1 MKVNQREIKVADT
14 NTYFVV
20 SDIHGFYDEL
30 LEALMD
36 KGYDLGNPKHFLIVV
51 GDIFDRGRQSFQVY
65 NFLKKIPENRRV
77 LIRGNHEDMFV
88 ELIDKSFPNT
98 YDFHNK
104 TVNTFCQL
112 SGSDENEIL
121 KYYYYADENSME
133 KYRAMAMYEWSN
145 VVKTVSKMGIH
156 KWIQSDEWVNYY
168 ELGDFLFTHSFIPL
182 REGEYNPKWRSNAT
196 EDEWIRYRTGCPWRI
211 FQQGYFK
218 EELDKGKILVFGH
231 WHTSEIHRVIGGNVG
246 PDINDIFYGKGFI
259 ALDGGVQIQNN
270 KLVHHCNVLVIKDN
284 KIIK

>member
-20 SDIHGFYDEL
+20 SDIHGFYSEL
-30 LEALMD
+30 LEGLAS
-36 KGYDLGNPKHFLIVV
+36 KGFNSNNPNHTLVV
-51 GDIFDRGRQSFQVY
+51 IGDIFDRGSRSMDVY
-65 NFLKKIPENRRV
+65 NYLKGLHKDRRI

-88 ELIDKSFPNT
+88 ELVKKSFPST

-104 TVNTFCQL
+104 TVDTFCQL
-112 SGSDENEIL
+112 TGHDEDELL
-121 KYYYYADENSME
+121 KYYYYTDEESMG
-133 KYRAMAMYEWSN
+133 KFKIMAMHQWKEIS
-145 VVKTVSKMGIH
+145 KLVSKMGIDA
-156 KWIQSDEWVNYY
+156 WIQSDEWVNYY

-218 EELDKGKILVFGH
+218 EESDKGKILVFGH

-259 ALDGGVQIQNN
+259 ALDGGVQIKNN

-284 KIIK
+284 KVIK